1 MVTLDEGDGVT
12 LNEGDGVTLYEGDG
26 VTLDEGDWLMR
37 AASTR
42 MPLILLL
49 NLFLPLMFET
59 LVLGK
64 HLCWV
69 FLAIFWEISVML
81 VEE

>member
-1 MVTLDEGDGVT
+1 MLEPKNNRRKEVTKVKMVTLDEGDGVT
-12 LNEGDGVTLYEGDG
+12 LNEGDWGT
-26 VTLDEGDWLMR
+26 R
-37 AASTR
+37 AALTG

-49 NLFLPLMFET
+49 NLFLPLMLEM